1 MPKPVL
7 QAMVLA
13 DHVYQDSTTGKFI
26 IAGTFTRL
34 WCSRKP
40 LLGQPAPPAAQPSAP
55 AAQGAGAAGQPGG
68 AGQSG
73 GPGASG
79 GAAGQ
84 GATAPEQPKQTTFQS
99 ASELIRAV
107 SSAGSP
113 YLYFALTGMHGNI
126 PLKVCFVD
134 LSSSNNL
141 FEIAFGVT
149 SADPVAVSEYVIPLP
164 RLPITGPGTFSI
176 DLLYSDE
183 LIGSWRLF
191 VVEQ

>member
-13 DHVYQDSTTGKFI
+13 DHVYQDNTTGKFI

-40 LLGQPAPPAAQPSAP
+40 LLGQPAPPQQPAAP
-55 AAQGAGAAGQPGG
+55 AAPAASGAGQPSGG
-68 AGQSG
+68 A
-73 GPGASG
+73 G
-79 GAAGQ
+79 GAAGAPAAG
-84 GATAPEQPKQTTFQS
+84 GASAEAPRQTTFQS
-99 ASELIRAV
+99 ASELVRAV

-134 LSSSNNL
+134 LSTSNNL

>member
-1 MPKPVL
+1 
-7 QAMVLA
+7 MVLW

-40 LLGQPAPPAAQPSAP
+40 LLGQPTPPPAAPPAAGGAGGGP
-55 AAQGAGAAGQPGG
+55 AGGAGPAGSGAGAAAPAPGG
-68 AGQSG
+68 I
-73 GPGASG
+73 
-79 GAAGQ
+79 
-84 GATAPEQPKQTTFQS
+84 APEAPKQTTFQS
-99 ASELIRAV
+99 ASQLVGAG

-134 LSSSNNL
+134 LANSNNL

-149 SADPVAVSEYVIPLP
+149 SADPVAVSEYVIPMP
-164 RLPITGPGTFSI
+164 RLPIPGPGPFS
-176 DLLYSDE
+176 LAFLYDDE

-191 VVEQ
+191 VAEQ

>member
-40 LLGQPAPPAAQPSAP
+40 LLGQPTPPPAAPPAAGGAGGGP
-55 AAQGAGAAGQPGG
+55 AGGAGPGGGGAGAAAPTP
-68 AGQSG
+68 A
-73 GPGASG
+73 PGATS
-79 GAAGQ
+79 
-84 GATAPEQPKQTTFQS
+84 PEAPKQTTFQS
-99 ASELIRAV
+99 ASELVRAV

-134 LSSSNNL
+134 LANSNNL

-149 SADPVAVSEYVIPLP
+149 SADPVAVSEYVIPMP
-164 RLPITGPGTFSI
+164 RLPITGPGTFSL
-176 DLLYSDE
+176 DLLYDDE

-191 VVEQ
+191 VAEQ

>member
-13 DHVYQDSTTGKFI
+13 DHVYQDNTTGKFI

-40 LLGQPAPPAAQPSAP
+40 LLGQPAPPAAQPAAP
-55 AAQGAGAAGQPGG
+55 AAPGSGSGQVGAGGAASGAGAGG
-68 AGQSG
+68 GSV
-73 GPGASG
+73 
-79 GAAGQ
+79 GQ
-84 GATAPEQPKQTTFQS
+84 GQAAPEAPRQTTFQS
-99 ASELIRAV
+99 ASELVRAV

-134 LSSSNNL
+134 LSTSNNL

-149 SADPVAVSEYVIPLP
+149 STDPVAVSEYVIPLP

>member
-40 LLGQPAPPAAQPSAP
+40 LLGQPVPPPAQPPAGGGAGTAP
-55 AAQGAGAAGQPGG
+55 AAGVAQGGGGSAGVTAPAPGAA
-68 AGQSG
+68 
-73 GPGASG
+73 
-79 GAAGQ
+79 
-84 GATAPEQPKQTTFQS
+84 APEAPKQTTFQS
-99 ASELIRAV
+99 ASELVRAV

-134 LSSSNNL
+134 LSNSNNL

-149 SADPVAVSEYVIPLP
+149 SADPVAVSEYVIPMP
-164 RLPITGPGTFSI
+164 RLPITGPGTFSL
-176 DLLYSDE
+176 DLLYNDE

-191 VVEQ
+191 VAEQ